1 MENNRNQIIDFF
13 RGIAISDMIIVH
25 FSDYFSLPI
34 SKIISYTD
42 IAIEGFI
49 LLTGFMIGHHYY
61 PKYIQDGNKVTRR
74 LLNRVFQIIAVQ
86 YILILTINLPFYYI
100 LHNEIHQTEPV
111 SIFLIKSM
119 FFLNQIGLIH
129 ILPTFIPLFLIS
141 PILLYAFSRNYSHL
155 VLFASICLFAIGNK
169 YPYIIDIGD
178 KTIFP
183 FILWQ
188 IYFVAGIYLGI
199 KAYTYKKIGPEH
211 IKKYLYA
218 SIILFLATMLV
229 KHAKII
235 PPALTSKFPLNA
247 LGLLYGTSI
256 LFIIYTFTLKYWNVF
271 LNRIKIFYYY
281 IPLLGRHSL
290 LTFVLHV
297 YTAKSILLIN
307 QFFNVNIYLNYFFIL
322 LSIIFIYAI
331 IYLYDAKQIN
341 LYYALPR
348 KYFNAK

>member
-13 RGIAISDMIIVH
+13 RGIAILDMIIVH
-25 FSDYFSLPI
+25 FSDYFPLSI
-34 SKIISYTD
+34 AKIISYTD

-49 LLTGFMIGHHYY
+49 LLTGFMVGYHYY
-61 PKYIQDGNKVTRR
+61 PKYIQDRNRVIKR
-74 LLNRVFQIIAVQ
+74 LLRRALQILIVQ
-86 YILILTINLPFYYI
+86 YLFIFTINLPFYYAI
-100 LHNEIHQTEPV
+100 YNKIRQTEPLF
-111 SIFLIKSM
+111 IFLLKSM
-119 FFLNQIGLIH
+119 LFLNQIGLIH

-141 PILLYAFSRNYSHL
+141 PILLYAFSRNYSHI

-169 YPYIIDIGD
+169 YPYIMDIGD

-188 IYFVAGIYLGI
+188 IYFVVGCYLGI
-199 KAYTYKKIGPEH
+199 KAYTYNKIGPEN
-211 IKKYLYA
+211 INKYLYA
-218 SIILFLATMLV
+218 SIILFLTTILIR
-229 KHAKII
+229 HAKII

-247 LGLLYGTSI
+247 FGLLYGASM

-271 LNRIKIFYYY
+271 LNRIKIIYYY
-281 IPLLGRHSL
+281 IPLLGRYSL
-290 LTFVLHV
+290 FTFVLHV

-307 QFFNVNIYLNYFFIL
+307 QFLNINIYINYFFIL

-331 IYLYDAKQIN
+331 IHLYDTKQIN

>member
-13 RGIAISDMIIVH
+13 RGIAILDMIIVH
-25 FSDYFSLPI
+25 FSDYFPLPI
-34 SKIISYTD
+34 AKVISYTD

-49 LLTGFMIGHHYY
+49 LLTGFMIGYHYY
-61 PKYIQDGNKVTRR
+61 PKYFQDRNRVIKR
-74 LLNRVFQIIAVQ
+74 LLSRTLQILIVQ
-86 YILILTINLPFYYI
+86 YIFILTINLPFYYTI
-100 LHNEIHQTEPV
+100 FNEIRQTEPLF
-111 SIFLIKSM
+111 IFVVKSM

-141 PILLYAFSRNYSHL
+141 PIILYTFSRNYSHL
-155 VLFASICLFAIGNK
+155 VLLISICLFVIGNK
-169 YPYIIDIGD
+169 YPYILDFGD

-188 IYFVAGIYLGI
+188 IYFVAGCYLGI
-199 KAYTYKKIGPEH
+199 KAQVYKKISPGH
-211 IKKYLYA
+211 INKYFYA
-218 SIILFLATMLV
+218 SIILFLTTMLI

-247 LGLLYGTSI
+247 LGLLYGASI

-271 LNRIKIFYYY
+271 LNRIKIIYYY
-281 IPLLGRHSL
+281 IPLLGRYSL
-290 LTFVLHV
+290 FTFVLHV

-307 QFFNVNIYLNYFFIL
+307 QFLNINIYLNYFFIL

-331 IYLYDAKQIN
+331 IHLYETWN
-341 LYYALPR
+341 LKEGKKEMVR
-348 KYFNAK
+348 IVT